1 MNLPQSQNT
10 TIPLHF
16 VYRGRWAVLFVSC
29 TSTSCSRLR
38 TLHSPFLSRS
48 RWLAS
53 QPIFLHFYEQFDFIP
68 DAIYSGWAEGGYT
81 LGQIFEWLLIPVQ
94 IAAAVLTSVGT
105 TVTSH
110 VSELA
115 HVSIQDYEA
124 IIGSGDLMG
133 QVITPVMR
141 GKLRQVLLS
150 ARIIVGVTRAPDP
163 PAAPPPPTI
172 INAGASGQ
180 AASSTQPIIVHA
192 IMPPQEKRKT
202 RRKSSTLMM
211 W

>member
-1 MNLPQSQNT
+1 MVRYKLVVAQDFLVL
-10 TIPLHF
+10 TIPFKMAGVPAHI
-16 VYRGRWAVLFVSC
+16 
-29 TSTSCSRLR
+29 
-38 TLHSPFLSRS
+38 
-48 RWLAS
+48 LA
-53 QPIFLHFYEQFDFIP
+53 LYDQFDFIP

-94 IAAAVLTSVGT
+94 IAAAVLTAVGT

-115 HVSIQDYEA
+115 HVSIQDFEA

-133 QVITPVMR
+133 QVIIPAMR

-150 ARIIVGVTRAPDP
+150 ARIIVGVTRAPIRQP
-163 PAAPPPPTI
+163 RPRRLR
-172 INAGASGQ
+172 
-180 AASSTQPIIVHA
+180 SSTLVGHRRLPRHNPSSC
-192 IMPPQEKRKT
+192 MPSCHHKKRKN
-202 RRKSSTLMM
+202 RRKSSILTM